1 MTTIIRPSCLTPLL
15 ALTVAL
21 SGCAVMRS
29 YDDELKQT
37 LNLVSQGQIDQA
49 LQHHEA
55 NNAGGDFD
63 LLYYLEKGELLRLKN
78 QYKDSVGTW
87 LLADQKVNEWENEA
101 KIRAGA
107 ILENIGAVTLNDKT
121 RRYDGHDY
129 EKVMLSTRLAL
140 NHILSGDWD
149 LARTEI
155 KKTHEREAVIAEINA
170 KDAEALAQESKE
182 QGITT
187 TFKDLN
193 GYPVE
198 TLNAPEVTALKNGY
212 QSAFSHYLAGFVY
225 EALNEPGLAAPGYR
239 QAIELQPD
247 MKILEDGLAT
257 LETRPGIRKPTETDV
272 LFVVESG
279 SAPALS
285 SITLPVPVIV
295 SNLGVIP
302 ISFPVLHSDP
312 SRTVQPGTLAI
323 DGRDTLPLAAITSLD
338 ALSKRALRD
347 DMPGII
353 VRGILRAA
361 AKAMSQKALMDQG
374 GNVALAGIALNI
386 VNVVTESADERT
398 WRTLPNTISIARATL
413 PSGKHDISIG
423 GNRQAVDIQGSH
435 AVVVARLLGNQAYW
449 SQPLYGAK
457 MPVYAAPAILQP
469 SQNNTATTTVN
480 PVKKTPSTSKKK
492 KKTSKKP
499 VNQAKG

>member
-1 MTTIIRPSCLTPLL
+1 MPIFTRPTSL
-15 ALTVAL
+15 ALPILLTMTL
-21 SGCAVMRS
+21 SGCSVMRS

-37 LNLVSQGQIDQA
+37 IDLAGQGQLDQA
-49 LQHHEA
+49 LTQHES
-55 NNAGGDFD
+55 NNTGGDFD
-63 LLYYLEKGELLRLKN
+63 LLYYLEKGELLRLKS
-78 QYKDSVGTW
+78 QYKDSAGAW

-107 ILENIGAVTLNDKT
+107 ILENAGAVILNDKT

-140 NHILSGDWD
+140 DHLLSGDWNA
-149 LARTEI
+149 ARTEI
-155 KKTHEREAVIAEINA
+155 KKTHEREAIIAEINA
-170 KDAEALAQESKE
+170 KDNEALEQESKE
-182 QGITT
+182 KGITT

-198 TLNAPEVTALKNGY
+198 TLNSAEVTTLKNGY

-225 EALNEPGLAAPGYR
+225 EALNEQGLASPGYR

-247 MKILEDGLAT
+247 IKILEDGLAT
-257 LETRPGIRKPTETDV
+257 LDARPSLRKPSKTDV

-285 SITLPVPVIV
+285 SVTIPVPVIV

-312 SRTVQPGTLAI
+312 SHTLQPGTLGI
-323 DGRDTLPLAAITSLD
+323 DGKDTLPLAAVTSLD
-338 ALSKRALRD
+338 TMSKRALRD

-361 AKAMSQKALMDQG
+361 AKAMSQKVLMDQG
-374 GNVALAGIALNI
+374 GGAAIAGIALN
-386 VNVVTESADERT
+386 VANVITESADERT
-398 WRTLPNTISIARATL
+398 WRTLPATISIGRVTL
-413 PSGKHDISIG
+413 PSGKHDIAIGSSKQSI
-423 GNRQAVDIQGSH
+423 DIQGSH
-435 AVVVARLLGNQAYW
+435 AVVVTRLLGNQVYW
-449 SQPLYGAK
+449 SQPAYGPQ
-457 MPVYAAPAILQP
+457 MPVYTVPAVIQPTENTGSPAI
-469 SQNNTATTTVN
+469 
-480 PVKKTPSTSKKK
+480 KKPLSKSKKK
-492 KKTSKKP
+492 KAQKSIH
-499 VNQAKG
+499 QAKG